1 MDGLPINILDLA
13 IIAVIVVSG
22 IFALVRGFVHEL
34 LAIGAWIG
42 AAVVTVFALPHLLP
56 YARQLI
62 AVQIIADIVAGVA
75 IFLFV
80 LIAFSIITHW
90 LARRVRE
97 SSLGALDRSLGLLFG
112 LARGAVIVCIA
123 WIALIMVMPRQDHP
137 PWIAEARSLPL
148 VERGADML
156 LALLPPDLKPTLA
169 EPQKSEGEEP
179 NANFD
184 HLVQPGVAPEDS
196 GKEAVPPEGSGYKDN
211 DRKDLQ
217 RLFNAAQ

>member
-1 MDGLPINILDLA
+1 MDSLPINIVDLA

-22 IFALVRGFVHEL
+22 IFAFVRGFVHEL

-42 AAVVTVFALPHLLP
+42 AAIVTVVALPHLLP

-80 LIAFSIITHW
+80 LIALSILTHW

-123 WIALIMVMPRQDHP
+123 WIALIMVLPRQDHP
-137 PWIAEARSLPL
+137 PWITEARTLPL
-148 VERGADML
+148 IERGADML
-156 LALLPPDLKPTLA
+156 LALLPEDLKPNLA
-169 EPQKSEGEEP
+169 EPREP
-179 NANFD
+179 EAAIQDEIFNQ
-184 HLVQPGVAPEDS
+184 LVQPGVAPGGE
-196 GKEAVPPEGSGYKDN
+196 GKEAGPDERSGYKDP

-217 RLFNAAQ
+217 RLIDASQ